1 MYLEKNSNMKN
12 SIIDKRWNTYSVI
25 LIIQALYS
33 LKAWF
38 LWWIPGQTGTVIIFV
53 ISVFYLIYAP
63 FLTFKENKKVYAAVL
78 LVILFLY
85 QAEGNLNAYMLKL
98 MEAFAVIPL
107 IFLKPQYQADILE
120 KFQKV
125 ITVILTISLAFWV
138 LHLVGINFPSTPITY
153 GTVDRGQ
160 GLEDQYLFDNHY
172 VFLVNQSGILR
183 FAIELLSMR
192 FSSIFLEPGFLAILM
207 VFLLFVNGFKFK
219 ERRTLLYIATIIATV
234 SLAGYLMV
242 VFAYIAHS
250 VQHAKRGTA
259 GIVLLLIASFAS
271 YNFFQN
277 FNGGRN
283 FINEGII
290 ERLEFD
296 ESRFILGNNRTSE
309 DFSEQFYRFITTPD
323 VISGIGKRKVMNM
336 DGANVG
342 YKPFIMSYGIVGFTL
357 FLSFLILLARTSKN
371 YKSFIL
377 FLLYFLFFL
386 RGDGPI
392 FWTSF
397 ILIYTCGLTLFN
409 YEKESSTLL
418 VSSRPKLR

>member
-1 MYLEKNSNMKN
+1 MKN

-63 FLTFKENKKVYAAVL
+63 FWTFKENKKVYAAVL